1 MTPKNPTH
9 VATTAN
15 GFYTGDEF
23 ENESQHVMRG
33 GFHVVDLAVPLA
45 TPLRLDALAIGAD
58 ARVSDVV
65 GADAVSLRL
74 LEMGLTP
81 GARVRVVGRAPLGD
95 PWELE
100 VRGYRLSIRR
110 AEAARVLIER

>member
-1 MTPKNPTH
+1 M
-9 VATTAN
+9 
-15 GFYTGDEF
+15 
-23 ENESQHVMRG
+23 
-33 GFHVVDLAVPLA
+33 VDLTPSVPA
-45 TPLRLDALAIGAD
+45 SCRLDALPVGAS
-58 ARVSDVV
+58 ARIADVG

-81 GARVRVVGRAPLGD
+81 GSLVRVVGRAPLGD

-110 AEAARVLIER
+110 AEAARVALER